1 MGTFFSSVQLSVA
14 FRVFTILLFLR
25 KFKVMDLVT
34 YIAVL
39 CKFFFSQCYVYN
51 FFFNALLKFCNF
63 FFTNSPPPP
72 QDQLVHPLIY
82 FSPQLSK
89 LSTANQLTV
98 VLYWSL
104 RSISNNR
111 QTMPG
116 CDLTLIKWVSIGNG
130 VYPQEWTIYLLGNE
144 GIILIG

>member
-1 MGTFFSSVQLSVA
+1 MSNHQLRSGYLPFCCFCVNLKSWTWL
-14 FRVFTILLFLR
+14 RILPCF
-25 KFKVMDLVT
+25 
-34 YIAVL
+34 A
-39 CKFFFSQCYVYN
+39 KFFFHNVACAN
-51 FFFNALLKFCNF
+51 FFYALLGFCNF
-63 FFTNSPPPP
+63 FFTNSSTPPPPSP
-72 QDQLVHPLIY
+72 QDQLVHPLVY
-82 FSPQLSK
+82 FFPQLSK

-98 VLYWSL
+98 VLYWGL
-104 RSISNNR
+104 HSIPNNR